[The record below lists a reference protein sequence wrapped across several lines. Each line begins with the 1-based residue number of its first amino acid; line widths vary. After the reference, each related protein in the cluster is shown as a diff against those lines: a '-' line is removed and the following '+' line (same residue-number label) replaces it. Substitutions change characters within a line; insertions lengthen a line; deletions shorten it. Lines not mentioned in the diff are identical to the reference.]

1 MTEIS
6 DPSTP
11 EQVRRYLMSSIKIRQ
26 SPTIN
31 DATSWFLDSE
41 DGARRGG
48 FEFFEFVDGID
59 GEIGLIAVDPV
70 TAQRFEIR
78 IREEE
83 G

>member
-11 EQVRRYLMSSIKIRQ
+11 EQVRYFIMSSVRIAKVAVNNSEQ
-26 SPTIN
+26 SE
-31 DATSWFLDSE
+31 W
-41 DGARRGG
+41 RRN
-48 FEFFEFVDGID
+48 FDFFEFVDGAND
-59 GEIGLIAVDPV
+59 EIGLIAVDPL

-78 IREEE
+78 IREE